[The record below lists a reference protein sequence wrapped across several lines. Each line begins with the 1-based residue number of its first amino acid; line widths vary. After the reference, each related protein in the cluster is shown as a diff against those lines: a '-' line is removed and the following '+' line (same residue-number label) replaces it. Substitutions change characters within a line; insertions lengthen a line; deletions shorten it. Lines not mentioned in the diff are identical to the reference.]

1 METISDLRI
10 RASRIP
16 LLFVALTGL
25 ILLGVAASSCRS
37 RQDRAFGKILPGMA
51 ESEVRAL
58 VGDPLE
64 VHRPPLPPDS
74 PSCARDAAKALVYRR
89 SEKARMWIYLDPDG
103 RVLCDSLEM
112 SWIQR

>member
-1 METISDLRI
+1 MASSSDR
-10 RASRIP
+10 R
-16 LLFVALTGL
+16 LLLGLIGL
-25 ILLGVAASSCRS
+25 ILLGSAASGCGS
-37 RQDRAFGKILPGMA
+37 RQDRAFAQILPGMA

-64 VHRPPLPPDS
+64 VHRPPLPDS
-74 PSCARDAAKALVYRR
+74 PDCARDATKALVYRH
-89 SEKARMWIYLDPDG
+89 SKKARLWIYFDQDG